1 MVVAALPVLALLL
14 PCTFANFDRCHYC
27 RYPAAVVAASLMP
40 IEIDAHMAV
49 VVVGVAA
56 AGDAALPVIPALLPA
71 GNGRSGNG
79 WSSNGWSGNGCLA
92 KDEGTFRLWEG
103 HSTIILRTVVMIMI
117 VAVVAVVVEGKNR

>member
-1 MVVAALPVLALLL
+1 
-14 PCTFANFDRCHYC
+14 
-27 RYPAAVVAASLMP
+27 MP

-56 AGDAALPVIPALLPA
+56 LLATPRSVIPALLPA
-71 GNGRSGNG
+71 GNGRSG
-79 WSSNGWSGNGCLA
+79 NGWSGNGCLA

-117 VAVVAVVVEGKNR
+117 VAVVAVVVEGKKR